1 VGRDEVTAALDA
13 RNISK
18 SFGGTRALDHA
29 YITLA
34 PGEVHC
40 LLGENGSGKST
51 LIKVLAGYH
60 APDPGGRL
68 IVGGRPVTLPL
79 PPGRA
84 RELGLRFVHQDLGLI
99 PSLSVVENLRLEEL
113 AAARRVHISWP
124 SERAR
129 ARAAFSRLGV
139 DLDPR
144 ARVEDLSPVER
155 AQLAIVRAVE
165 DGPRVLV
172 LDEPTAFLPQPQR
185 ERLVALLRGIV
196 ERGASVLLVTHDL
209 GEAKAIGDRVT
220 ILRDGHNVGT
230 VRAAAVEVP
239 ELVQMVVGHRLEPLE
254 NPRAQPTTDPAEISI
269 TGLAGEVVEGVSIH
283 VRRGEV
289 VGLTGLAGSG
299 FEEVPYLVFGARAA
313 RAGRL
318 ELHGRSQLAAMTP
331 DRALRE
337 GMALV
342 PADRQRDGAAGSLS
356 VAANVSLPVL
366 GRYFARGL
374 LDRRRLLADA
384 RRLASDHGV
393 RPSEPRI
400 AFDALSGGNQQK
412 ALLAKW
418 LQTRP
423 PLLLLDEPTRGV
435 DAAARFEIASTI
447 RRLAREGVSVLCA
460 SSDYEQLAELCERVL
475 VFASG
480 RIVRELVG
488 GELTKERIAEQCSL
502 SA

>member
-13 RNISK
+13 RHISK
-18 SFGGTRALDHA
+18 SFGGTRALDRAH
-29 YITLA
+29 ITLL

-68 IVGGRPVTLPL
+68 TVGGSPVTLPL

-84 RELGLRFVHQDLGLI
+84 RELGLRFVHQDLALI

-113 AAARRVHISWP
+113 AAARRVRISWS

-129 ARAAFSRLGV
+129 AREAFSRLGV

-144 ARVEDLSPVER
+144 ARVEDLSPVDR

-165 DGPRVLV
+165 DAPRLLV
-172 LDEPTAFLPQPQR
+172 LDEPTAFLPQPER
-185 ERLVALLRGIV
+185 ERLVALVRGIV
-196 ERGASVLLVTHDL
+196 ARGASVLLVTHDL
-209 GEAKAIGDRVT
+209 GEAKAIGDRIT
-220 ILRDGHNVGT
+220 ILRDGRNVGT
-230 VRAAAVEVP
+230 VGGAVVEVADLL
-239 ELVQMVVGHRLEPLE
+239 EMVVGHRLEPLE
-254 NPRAQPTTDPAEISI
+254 DARARPAAGPAEISI
-269 TGLAGEVVEGVSIH
+269 TDLTGEVVDRVSIH

-299 FEEVPYLVFGARAA
+299 FEEVPYLIFGARAA

-318 ELHGRSQLAAMTP
+318 ELRGPSDLTAMTP
-331 DRALRE
+331 DRALRA
-337 GMALV
+337 GMALL

-356 VAANVSLPVL
+356 VAANVSMPVL
-366 GRYFARGL
+366 GRYFARLL

-384 RRLASDHGV
+384 RRLVAEHGV

-435 DAAARFEIASTI
+435 DAAARLEIASTI

-460 SSDYEQLAELCERVL
+460 SGDYEQLAELCERVM

-480 RIVRELVG
+480 RVVRELVG
-488 GELTKERIAEQCSL
+488 AELTKERISEQCSL